1 MNDNSGMQ
9 KITIFQ
15 QNGSGENKIAG
26 VREYGDE
33 IIKLEIISIDD
44 VLPLLIEDTGE
55 YLPGHISA
63 DLVLDFLKHQDLSQD
78 LVALCAKMEIPII
91 SSGKKILNKWVMTPP
106 T

>member
-1 MNDNSGMQ
+1 MNDNPGPQ

-44 VLPLLIEDTGE
+44 VLPLLIEDAGE